1 MTINSEK
8 RRAEARAIL
17 EAAPLGTRI
26 EFKAVR
32 RSLPQNSRFY
42 AMLTDIA
49 TQLKWC
55 GEVLRP
61 EEWKFL
67 FLDALKRELRMVPN
81 LDGNGVV
88 NIGRSSSDLTKQ
100 EMSDCME
107 LMAAFGAQHGVT
119 FHDRP

>member
-100 EMSDCME
+100 EMSDAME